1 MQRYIFLEKQKR
13 PAKAT
18 ERKVKRMN
26 KAKKKQK
33 HVVQRYLLT
42 MRGCEACD
50 YAKKKLKAKIMSGKI
65 KILTPSNYKAVKIV
79 QALNLREVP
88 VLAQELDDGTFRKEW

>member
-1 MQRYIFLEKQKR
+1 MQRYICLEKQKR

-18 ERKVKRMN
+18 KRKVKRMN

-65 KILTPSNYKAVKIV
+65 KILTPSNRKVVEIL
-79 QALNLREVP
+79 QSLNVRAVP
-88 VLAQELDDGTFRKEW
+88 VLVQEFDDGTFRKE

>member
-1 MQRYIFLEKQKR
+1 MLGK
-13 PAKAT
+13 AKASRNSHKKEC
-18 ERKVKRMN
+18 ERMK

-33 HVVQRYLLT
+33 RVVQRYLIS

-50 YAKKKLKAKIMSGKI
+50 YAKKKLKAKITSGEI
-65 KILTPSNYKAVKIV
+65 KILTPSNYKAVEIL
-79 QALNLREVP
+79 QFLNLREVP

>member
-1 MQRYIFLEKQKR
+1 MK
-13 PAKAT
+13 KAT
-18 ERKVKRMN
+18 KKR
-26 KAKKKQK
+26 K

-42 MRGCEACD
+42 MRGCESCD
-50 YAKKKLKAKIMSGKI
+50 YAKMRLKAKISSGEI
-65 KILTPSNYKAVKIV
+65 KILTPSNRKAVEIV